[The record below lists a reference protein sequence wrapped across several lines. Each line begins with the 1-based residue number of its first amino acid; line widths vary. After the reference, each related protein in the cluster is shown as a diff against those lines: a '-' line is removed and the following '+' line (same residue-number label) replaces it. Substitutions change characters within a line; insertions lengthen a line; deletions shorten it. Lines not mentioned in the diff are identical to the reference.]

1 MPEDWYI
8 VERDTYEDSFDPK
21 LSLETQ
27 IYYRSLWTA
36 LSFRSDLDEPE
47 MLKVLE
53 MTMKDIKG
61 DKKLVFSLI
70 VNSNFYPQNG
80 LMDVE

>member
-1 MPEDWYI
+1 MPEDWYS
-8 VERDTYEDSFDPK
+8 VERDTYEDSFDPE
-21 LSLETQ
+21 LSLEIQ

-47 MLKVLE
+47 MLKVFE
-53 MTMKDIKG
+53 MMIKDIKG
-61 DKKLVFSLI
+61 DKKLVFCLI